1 LRLLTVLCLSP
12 SQTELLEAAG
22 EDIEAKVELQSYDEI
37 HFVWMVSFFTGF
49 QRLRNSHREGQ
60 STDSTATASSLST
73 SDELEGELDDIS
85 TVLGKK
91 QSVADPAAYDVDNI
105 DDKEQDDDDKE
116 AEAAPTI
123 SLTRGKKIDPTKA
136 QRLVLLG
143 PVAAGIEFEVFH
155 FIASKLG
162 EYVHDKQWE
171 HTEVALRAVREI
183 VRRLGPQ
190 GDLL

>member
-1 LRLLTVLCLSP
+1 
-12 SQTELLEAAG
+12 LE
-22 EDIEAKVELQSYDEI
+22 D
-37 HFVWMVSFFTGF
+37 
-49 QRLRNSHREGQ
+49 
-60 STDSTATASSLST
+60 
-73 SDELEGELDDIS
+73 ELDDIS

-105 DDKEQDDDDKE
+105 DDKEQDDDKE
-116 AEAAPTI
+116 AEASTI

-155 FIASKLG
+155 FIARKLS